1 MSKKIKIDPT
11 NVIKILIAEDSPTQ
25 AEQLQYLLEQNG
37 YQVTAAVNGRLA
49 LAALKDFKPHLV
61 ISDIV
66 MPEMDGY
73 TLCRAIKSDKELAN
87 IPVMLVTSLSD
98 VRDVMK
104 GLECGADHFIRKPY
118 DEKYLLSHIDYL
130 LINRRMRKSQSVQM
144 GMEIYLSGQRHFIS
158 VERQQILDML
168 ISIYEEAV
176 HMNEEL
182 VLQQEKLAL
191 SNQSLNGLY
200 LIAEGLNHA
209 ATEHEVVE
217 LAVERALDLPGIQ
230 ASWIWLRDGESGFRL
245 AASRNFPALETLSD
259 LELNCQCR
267 HQLLAGELEAAINV
281 VECDRLRLSAQGAS
295 GVHSHISI
303 PLGPKGDRLGVMNL
317 VSLSGRPFNDDELKM
332 VYGAGKQI
340 EAALIRAQLHAQLE
354 TLLEQRTVALSEEII
369 VRELTQQNLRLT
381 EVRLDSIL
389 SSMEDVV
396 YSTATTPPYNQ
407 IFLNPAAE
415 RVYGR
420 PLSDFSSAPNLWV
433 ELIYPEDKASV
444 LDCLQTIFVSGFAEI
459 EYRIVRPD
467 GELRWLYDRT
477 HLVYDDTGAPL
488 RIDGIVQDI
497 TERKLQGERILRLNR
512 VYAVLSGINM
522 SIVHIQDK
530 KNLLDSACN
539 IATDAGGFK
548 LAWIGMMNQEK
559 STITPV
565 AYSGNNDGYLD
576 YLINISLDGNSPL
589 EGGPT
594 LKAFREERI
603 IICNNIATDP
613 VMKCM
618 RDQALNRGFQAMAVF
633 PIKVTGQMIGM
644 FALYAHEVGFF
655 DEDELKLLSEMAGD
669 IGYALEN
676 IEKGHQLS
684 YLASHDGLTGLPN
697 RSLLQDRMSQAIG
710 HADRSEQMLAILF
723 IDLDRFKNINDSLG
737 HNIGDTVLKATA
749 GRLIDCVREVDT
761 IARLG
766 GDEFVV
772 MLTSID
778 RREDIIA
785 VAHKALEAIAK
796 PFNIDGYELFFTASI
811 GISIYPKDGED
822 EQTLLKNA
830 DTAMY
835 RAKEGGKNRFEL
847 YTDVMN
853 AAAMRRLQLESQLQ
867 QALERNEFVLHYQPQ
882 ADLQTGQIIGVE
894 VLVRWLHPTMGLIP
908 PNEFIPI
915 TEETGLILPIG
926 EWILETACRQAMDWQ
941 ADGLPPLRIAVNLS
955 ARQFSKHDLADI
967 VRRIMKKTGFD
978 PALLEL
984 ELTESIFMQG
994 TEEVI
999 TTLKDLRKLG
1009 IRLSVDD
1016 FGTGYSSLS
1025 YLQRFP
1031 VTAVKIDQ
1039 SFVSGLTTD
1048 SDAAGLVRCII
1059 SMAHELRLNVIAEGV
1074 ETEGQLAFLT
1084 HYLCDEVQ
1092 GYYLSRPLP
1101 ADECAMMLR
1110 QFSGLPHRRTVAV
1123 ATTERILLIVDDE
1136 ANISTSLKHLLR
1148 SENYRIIIA
1157 TSASLG
1163 LDLLT
1168 MHQIGVVIS
1177 DQNMQEM
1184 PGIDFLRRVKG
1195 LYPDTVRIVLSD
1207 YTDLKSIADAI
1218 NEGAIYKFFTRPWE
1232 DEQLRGH
1239 IREAF
1244 HLYELKYE
1252 NTYLKREVERVKVE
1266 LSNVND

>member
-1 MSKKIKIDPT
+1 MPKKIKINPPG
-11 NVIKILIAEDSPTQ
+11 VIEILIAEDSPTQ

-37 YQVTAAVNGRLA
+37 YHVTTAANGLLA
-49 LAALKDFKPHLV
+49 LAAMSHRKPHLV
-61 ISDIV
+61 ISDVV

-73 TLCRAIKSDKELAN
+73 ALCHAIKANKDMEN

-130 LINRRMRKSQSVQM
+130 LVNRRMRKNQSVQM

-168 ISIYEEAV
+168 ISIYEEAI

-182 VLQQEKLAL
+182 VVQQEKLAL

-209 ATEHEVVE
+209 SNEHEVVE

-230 ASWIWLRDGESGFRL
+230 ASWIWLREGETGFRL
-245 AASRNFPALETLSD
+245 AASRNFPESETLSN
-259 LELNCQCR
+259 LEVNCQCR
-267 HQLLAGELEAAINV
+267 RKLLAGELDLAINIF
-281 VECDRLRLSAQGAS
+281 ECDRLRLNAQSSGGAL
-295 GVHSHISI
+295 SHISI
-303 PLGPKGDRLGVMNL
+303 PLGPKDNPLGVMNL
-317 VSLSGRPFNDDELKM
+317 VGLSGRLFNDDELRM
-332 VYGAGKQI
+332 VYGVGKQI
-340 EAALIRAQLHAQLE
+340 EAALIRTQLHAQLE
-354 TLLEQRTVALSEEII
+354 ALLEQRTVALSEEII
-369 VRELTQQNLRLT
+369 VRELTQQSLRLT

-396 YSTATTPPYNQ
+396 YSTAATPPYNQ
-407 IFLNPAAE
+407 LFLNPAAE
-415 RVYGR
+415 HVYGR
-420 PLSDFSSAPNLWV
+420 PLSDFSSMPDLWL

-444 LDCLQTIFVSGFAEI
+444 LDSLQTMFVSGFAEI

-477 HLVYDDTGAPL
+477 HLVYDDAGLPL

-548 LAWIGMMNQEK
+548 LAWIGMVDQEK

-565 AYSGNNDGYLD
+565 AYSGNNNGYLD
-576 YLINISLDGNSPL
+576 YLMNISLDGNSPL

-594 LKAFREERI
+594 LKAFREKRI
-603 IICNNIATDP
+603 VVCNNIAADP
-613 VMKCM
+613 VMALL
-618 RDQALNRGFQAMAVF
+618 RDEALSRGFQAMAVF

-655 DEDELKLLSEMAGD
+655 DEDELKLLSEMVGD

-697 RSLLQDRMSQAIG
+697 RSLLQDRMSQAIA
-710 HADRSEQMLAILF
+710 HADRNDQMLAILF

-737 HNIGDTVLKATA
+737 HNIGDTVLKAA
-749 GRLIDCVREVDT
+749 GERLIDCVREVDT

-772 MLTSID
+772 MLTGID
-778 RREDIIA
+778 RREDITV
-785 VAHKALEAIAK
+785 VANKALEAIAK
-796 PFNIDGYELFFTASI
+796 PFTIDSYELFFTASI

-822 EQTLLKNA
+822 EQALLKNA

-835 RAKEGGKNRFEL
+835 RAKEGGKNRFEF

-853 AAAMRRLQLESQLQ
+853 AASMRRLLLESQLQ
-867 QALERNEFVLHYQPQ
+867 QALERKEFVLHYQPQ
-882 ADLQTGQIIGVE
+882 ADLQTGQIVGVE

-915 TEETGLILPIG
+915 SEETGLILPIG

-941 ADGLPPLRIAVNLS
+941 ATGLPPLRIAVNLS
-955 ARQFSKHDLADI
+955 ARQFSKQDLG
-967 VRRIMKKTGFD
+967 VTVMKILEKTGLD

-999 TTLKDLRKLG
+999 TILKELRKVG
-1009 IRLSVDD
+1009 VRLSVDD

-1025 YLQRFP
+1025 YLRRFP

-1039 SFVSGLTTD
+1039 SFVSGITTD

-1084 HYLCDEVQ
+1084 QYMCDEVQ

-1101 ADECAMMLR
+1101 ANECAMLLR
-1110 QFSGLPHRRTVAV
+1110 QFTGLPHRQVAV
-1123 ATTERILLIVDDE
+1123 KTTERILLILSDDHD
-1136 ANISTSLKHLLR
+1136 ISASLKHLLH
-1148 SENYRIIIA
+1148 SEGYRILIA
-1157 TSASLG
+1157 TNGSLG
-1163 LDLLT
+1163 LDLLA
-1168 MHQIGVVIS
+1168 MHQIGVIIS
-1177 DQNMQEM
+1177 DQYMPEM
-1184 PGIDFLRRVKG
+1184 TGVDFLHRIKG
-1195 LYPDTVRIVLSD
+1195 LYPDTVRILLSD
-1207 YTDLKSIADAI
+1207 YMDLKSIADTI
-1218 NEGAIYKFFTRPWE
+1218 KKGTIYKFLTKPWK
-1232 DEQLRGH
+1232 DEHLRVNV
-1239 IREAF
+1239 REAF
-1244 HLYELKYE
+1244 HVYELKYE
-1252 NTYLKREVERVKVE
+1252 NTYLKREVERVNNE
-1266 LSNVND
+1266 LSKINS